1 MVRTISHDYAWGVTW
16 VTERQQSYLELP
28 HGKTSKGEGGIMG
41 WMLDNFGRLIVRLQS
56 RETPVSRSLQRHQ
69 ISHSIDL
76 IAFGVVRPDRSQ
88 YRRSR
93 VGAAVEISALSNLL
107 A

>member
-1 MVRTISHDYAWGVTW
+1 
-16 VTERQQSYLELP
+16 
-28 HGKTSKGEGGIMG
+28 MG
-41 WMLDNFGRLIVRLQS
+41 WMLDNLGGLIVRLQS
-56 RETPVSRSLQRHQ
+56 RETPVSHSLQRHQ

-88 YRRSR
+88 YRRSCR